1 MAYKGIEYLKTKL
14 TLKKARVKLRYDF
27 YEQKHTAVD
36 FGIFT
41 PEKLKDFHA
50 INGWCTKAVDT
61 LADRLCFYKWQQD
74 NFDIEGIFNMNNPD
88 ILYDSAMLSALI
100 SACSFV
106 VITPSTDDI
115 IPLLQVV
122 DGSRATGIID
132 DATGMLQEGYAELEV
147 DSTGQVTQY
156 AYFTK
161 EQTVYYSV
169 ASGKESQTYRVIN
182 PAPYP
187 LLVPIIY
194 RPDAKRPFGHSRI
207 SRACMDAAAGA
218 MRTVKRS
225 EIAGEYYSFPQKYIL
240 GLDPEVAIENERASA
255 SSMLTFTQN
264 EDGGETRVGQFN
276 AASPQPYYE
285 QLKMMA
291 SLFAA
296 ETGLTLDD
304 LGFVT
309 SNPQSADAIKASHE
323 ALRLTARKAQ
333 RTFGRCFLNVGYL
346 AACVRD
352 KSSYKREAVY
362 DTTATWAPIFEPDAS
377 QLGMI
382 GDAVGKINMSI
393 PGYIDEDNVY
403 QLTGIRKEV

>member
-1 MAYKGIEYLKTKL
+1 MDYKGIGWLKNKL
-14 TLKKARVKLRYDF
+14 AMKKSRVKLRYDF

-41 PEKLKDFHA
+41 PDKLKDFHI
-50 INGWCTKAVDT
+50 INGWCSKAVDT
-61 LADRLCFYKWQQD
+61 LADRLSFYKWQED
-74 NFDIEGIFNMNNPD
+74 NFDFEEIFNMNNPD
-88 ILYDSAMLSALI
+88 IIYDSAMLSALI
-100 SACSFV
+100 SACSFI
-106 VITPSTDDI
+106 VITPNKDDI
-115 IPLLQVV
+115 IPLLQVI
-122 DGSRATGIID
+122 DGSRATGTID
-132 DATGMLQEGYAELEV
+132 DATEMLREGYAELEV
-147 DSTGQVTQY
+147 DADGNVTQY

-169 ASGKESQTYRVIN
+169 VNERAIETHRITN

-187 LLVPIIY
+187 LLVPVIY

-207 SRACMDAAAGA
+207 SRACMSAAAGA
-218 MRTVKRS
+218 MRTIKRS
-225 EIAGEYYSFPQKYIL
+225 EIAAEYYSFPQKYIL
-240 GLDPEVAIENERASA
+240 GLDPGVVIDKERASA
-255 SSMLTFTQN
+255 SSFLRISAN
-264 EDGGETRVGQFN
+264 EDGGETRMGQFS

-333 RTFGRCFLNVGYL
+333 KTFGRCFLNAGYL

-352 KSSYKREAVY
+352 KYPYKREQIYLTHA
-362 DTTATWAPIFEPDAS
+362 AWNPIFEPDAS
-377 QLGMI
+377 QLGTL
-382 GDAVGKINMSI
+382 GDAVLKINQAQ
-393 PGYIDEDNVY
+393 PGYLDEEKIHE
-403 QLTGIRKEV
+403 LLGM

>member
-1 MAYKGIEYLKTKL
+1 MAYKGIEYLKNKL
-14 TLKKARVKLRYDF
+14 TMKKLRVKLRYSY
-27 YEQKHTAVD
+27 YEQKNTAVD

-41 PEKLKDFHA
+41 PEKLRDFHM

-61 LADRLCFYKWQQD
+61 LADRLSFYKWQED
-74 NFDIEGIFNMNNPD
+74 NFDIEEIFNMNNPD

-100 SACSFV
+100 SSCSFV
-106 VITPSTDDI
+106 VITPNAEDI

-122 DGSRATGIID
+122 DGSRATGIVD
-132 DATGMLQEGYAELEV
+132 DATGMLQEGYAELEKDV
-147 DSTGQVTQY
+147 NGEVTQF

-161 EQTVYYSV
+161 EQTVYYEV
-169 ASGKESQTYRVIN
+169 VKGNPIQTYRVKN

-187 LLVPIIY
+187 LLVPVIY

-207 SRACMDAAAGA
+207 SRTCMNVAAGA

-225 EIAGEYYSFPQKYIL
+225 EIAAEYYSFPQKYLL
-240 GLDPEVAIENERASA
+240 GLDPEVAIDKERASA
-255 SSMLTFTQN
+255 SSMFTVSQG
-264 EDGGETRVGQFN
+264 EDGGELKIGQFN

-323 ALRLTARKAQ
+323 NLRLTARKAQ

-352 KSSYKREAVY
+352 KYPYKREQLYLTHAS
-362 DTTATWAPIFEPDAS
+362 WNPIFEPDAS
-377 QLGMI
+377 QLGVL
-382 GDAVGKINMSI
+382 GDAILKVNQAQ
-393 PGYIDEDNVY
+393 PGYLDEEKMHN
-403 QLTGIRKEV
+403 LLGM

>member
-1 MAYKGIEYLKTKL
+1 MAYKGIEYLKNKL
-14 TLKKARVKLRYDF
+14 TMKKLRVKLRYSY
-27 YEQKHTAVD
+27 YEQKNTAVD

-41 PEKLKDFHA
+41 PEKLRDFHM

-61 LADRLCFYKWQQD
+61 LADRLSFYKWQED
-74 NFDIEGIFNMNNPD
+74 NFDIEEIFNMNNPD

-100 SACSFV
+100 SSCSFV
-106 VITPSTDDI
+106 VITPNTEDI

-122 DGSRATGIID
+122 DGSRATGIVD
-132 DATGMLQEGYAELEV
+132 DATGMLQEGYAELEEDV
-147 DSTGQVTQY
+147 NGEVTQF

-161 EQTVYYSV
+161 EQTVYYEV
-169 ASGKESQTYRVIN
+169 VKGNPIQTYRVKN

-187 LLVPIIY
+187 LLVPVIY

-207 SRACMDAAAGA
+207 SRTCMNVAAGA

-225 EIAGEYYSFPQKYIL
+225 EIAAEYYSFPQKYLL
-240 GLDPEVAIENERASA
+240 GLDPEVAIDKERASA
-255 SSMLTFTQN
+255 SSMFTVSQG
-264 EDGGETRVGQFN
+264 EDGGELKIGQFN

-323 ALRLTARKAQ
+323 NLRLTARKAQ

-352 KSSYKREAVY
+352 KYPYKREQLYLTHAS
-362 DTTATWAPIFEPDAS
+362 WNPIFEPDAS
-377 QLGMI
+377 QLGVL
-382 GDAVGKINMSI
+382 GDAILKVNQAQ
-393 PGYIDEDNVY
+393 PGYLDEEKMHN
-403 QLTGIRKEV
+403 LLGM

>member
-1 MAYKGIEYLKTKL
+1 MDYKGIGWLKNKL
-14 TLKKARVKLRYDF
+14 AMKKTRVKLRYDF

-36 FGIFT
+36 FEIFT
-41 PEKLKDFHA
+41 PERLRDFHMV
-50 INGWCTKAVDT
+50 NGWCTKAVDT
-61 LADRLCFYKWQQD
+61 LADRLSFYKWQED
-74 NFDIEGIFNMNNPD
+74 NFDFEEIFNMNNPD
-88 ILYDSAMLSALI
+88 IIYDSAMLSALI
-100 SACSFV
+100 SACSFI
-106 VITPSTDDI
+106 VITPNKDDI
-115 IPLLQVV
+115 IPLLQVI
-122 DGSRATGIID
+122 DGSRATGTID
-132 DATGMLQEGYAELEV
+132 DATEMLREGYAELEV
-147 DSTGQVTQY
+147 DADGNVTQY

-169 ASGKESQTYRVIN
+169 VNERAIETHRITN

-187 LLVPIIY
+187 LLVPVIY

-207 SRACMDAAAGA
+207 SRACMSAAEGA
-218 MRTVKRS
+218 MRTIKRS
-225 EIAGEYYSFPQKYIL
+225 EIAAEYYSFPQKYIL
-240 GLDPEVAIENERASA
+240 GLDPDVAIDKERASA
-255 SSMLTFTQN
+255 SSLLDISAN
-264 EDGGETRVGQFN
+264 EDGGETKVGQFS

-333 RTFGRCFLNVGYL
+333 KTFGRCFLNAGYL

-352 KSSYKREAVY
+352 KTSYKREAIY
-362 DTTATWAPIFEPDAS
+362 QTRAAWAPIFEPDVS

-382 GDAVGKINMSI
+382 GDAIGKINMAI
-393 PGYIDEDNVY
+393 PGYIDEDNAY
-403 QLTGIRKEV
+403 QLTGIRKET

>member
-1 MAYKGIEYLKTKL
+1 MEYKGIDWLKNKL
-14 TLKKARVKLRYDF
+14 VMKKARVKLRYDF

-41 PEKLKDFHA
+41 PERLKDFHM

-61 LADRLCFYKWQQD
+61 LADRISFYKWQGD
-74 NFDIEGIFNMNNPD
+74 NFDIESIFDMNNPD
-88 ILYDSAMLSALI
+88 VIYDSAILSALI
-100 SACSFV
+100 SACSFI
-106 VITPSTDDI
+106 VITPNEDV
-115 IPLLQVV
+115 PLLQVI
-122 DGSRATGIID
+122 DGSRATGTID
-132 DATGMLQEGYAELEV
+132 DATGMLNEGYAELEV
-147 DSTGQVTQY
+147 DTNGSATQF
-156 AYFTK
+156 AYFTR

-169 ASGKESQTYRVIN
+169 VGERIIQTYRVIN

-187 LLVPIIY
+187 LLVPVIY

-207 SRACMDAAAGA
+207 SRTCMNVASGA

-225 EIAGEYYSFPQKYIL
+225 EIAAEYYSFPQKYIL
-240 GLDPEVAIENERASA
+240 GLDPETEFESGRASA
-255 SSMLTFTQN
+255 SSFLKITAK
-264 EDGGETRVGQFN
+264 EDGDNTRVGQFN
-276 AASPQPYYE
+276 TASPQPYNE

-323 ALRLTARKAQ
+323 TLRLTARKAQ
-333 RTFGRCFLNVGYL
+333 KVFGRCFLNAGYL

-352 KSSYKREAVY
+352 NAAYERKQVY
-362 DTTATWAPIFEPDAS
+362 LTHATWNPIFEPDAS
-377 QLGMI
+377 QLGTL
-382 GDAVGKINMSI
+382 GDAIYKINQAM
-393 PGYIDEDNVY
+393 PGYLDEGKMHEI
-403 QLTGIRKEV
+403 LGM

>member
-1 MAYKGIEYLKTKL
+1 MDYKGIEWLKNKL
-14 TLKKARVKLRYDF
+14 TMKKSRVELRYDF

-41 PEKLKDFHA
+41 PDKLKDFHM
-50 INGWCTKAVDT
+50 INGWCSKAVDT
-61 LADRLCFYKWQQD
+61 LADRLSFYKWKED
-74 NFDIEGIFNMNNPD
+74 NFDIEGIFEMNNPD
-88 ILYDSAMLSALI
+88 ILYDSAVLSALI
-100 SACSFV
+100 SSCSFI
-106 VITPSTDDI
+106 VITPNKDDD
-115 IPLLQVV
+115 IPLLQVI
-122 DGSRATGIID
+122 DGGRATGTID
-132 DATGMLQEGYAELEV
+132 DATGMLHEGYAELEV
-147 DSTGQVTQY
+147 DADGNVTQF

-169 ASGKESQTYRVIN
+169 INERVIETHRVSN

-187 LLVPIIY
+187 LLVPVIY

-207 SRACMDAAAGA
+207 SRTCMNVAAGA

-225 EIAGEYYSFPQKYIL
+225 EIAAEYYSFPQKYIL
-240 GLDPEVAIENERASA
+240 GLDPDVAIDKERASA
-255 SSMLTFTQN
+255 SSFLDISAN

-276 AASPQPYYE
+276 AASPQPYYD

-323 ALRLTARKAQ
+323 TLRLTARKAQ
-333 RTFGRCFLNVGYL
+333 KTFGRCFLNAGYL

-352 KSSYKREAVY
+352 KYPYKREQIYLTHAAW
-362 DTTATWAPIFEPDAS
+362 DPIFEPDVS
-377 QLGMI
+377 QLGTL
-382 GDAVGKINMSI
+382 GDAVLKIEQAR
-393 PGYIDEDNVY
+393 PGYLDEDKIHE
-403 QLTGIRKEV
+403 LMGM

>member
-1 MAYKGIEYLKTKL
+1 MEYKGIDWLKNKL
-14 TLKKARVKLRYDF
+14 VMKKARVKLRYDF

-41 PEKLKDFHA
+41 PERLKDFHM

-61 LADRLCFYKWQQD
+61 LADRISFYKWQGD
-74 NFDIEGIFNMNNPD
+74 NFGIESIFDMNNPD
-88 ILYDSAMLSALI
+88 VLYDSAILSALI
-100 SACSFV
+100 SACSFI
-106 VITPSTDDI
+106 VITPNGGV
-115 IPLLQVV
+115 PLLQVI
-122 DGSRATGIID
+122 DGSRATGTID
-132 DATGMLQEGYAELEV
+132 DATGMLNEGYAELEV
-147 DSTGQVTQY
+147 DTNGNVTQF
-156 AYFTK
+156 AYFTR

-169 ASGKESQTYRVIN
+169 VGERITQTYRVIN

-187 LLVPIIY
+187 LLVPVIY

-207 SRACMDAAAGA
+207 SRTCMNVASGA

-225 EIAGEYYSFPQKYIL
+225 EIAAEYYSFPQKYIL
-240 GLDPEVAIENERASA
+240 GLDPETEFESGRASA
-255 SSMLTFTQN
+255 SSFLKITAK
-264 EDGGETRVGQFN
+264 EDGDNTRVGQFN
-276 AASPQPYYE
+276 TASPQPYNE

-323 ALRLTARKAQ
+323 TLRLTARKAQ
-333 RTFGRCFLNVGYL
+333 KVFGRCFLNAGYL

-352 KSSYKREAVY
+352 NAAYERKQVY
-362 DTTATWAPIFEPDAS
+362 LTHATWEPIFEPDAS
-377 QLGMI
+377 QLGTL
-382 GDAVGKINMSI
+382 GDAIYKINQAM
-393 PGYIDEDNVY
+393 PGYLDEDKIHEIM
-403 QLTGIRKEV
+403 GM

>member
-1 MAYKGIEYLKTKL
+1 MDYKGIGWLKNKL
-14 TLKKARVKLRYDF
+14 AMKKSRVKLRYDF

-41 PEKLKDFHA
+41 PDKLKDFHI
-50 INGWCTKAVDT
+50 INGWCSKAVDT
-61 LADRLCFYKWQQD
+61 LADRLSFYKWQED
-74 NFDIEGIFNMNNPD
+74 NFDFEEIFNLNNPD
-88 ILYDSAMLSALI
+88 IIYDSAMLSALI
-100 SACSFV
+100 SACSFI
-106 VITPSTDDI
+106 VITPNKDDI
-115 IPLLQVV
+115 IPLLQVI
-122 DGSRATGIID
+122 DGSRATGTID
-132 DATGMLQEGYAELEV
+132 DATEMLREGYAELEV
-147 DSTGQVTQY
+147 DADGNVTQY

-169 ASGKESQTYRVIN
+169 VNERAIETHRITN

-187 LLVPIIY
+187 LLVPVIY

-207 SRACMDAAAGA
+207 SRACMSAAAGA
-218 MRTVKRS
+218 MRTIKRS
-225 EIAGEYYSFPQKYIL
+225 EIAAEYYSFPQKYIL
-240 GLDPEVAIENERASA
+240 GLDPGVVIDKERASA
-255 SSMLTFTQN
+255 SSFLRISAN
-264 EDGGETRVGQFN
+264 EDGGETRMGQFS

-333 RTFGRCFLNVGYL
+333 KTFGRCFLNAGYL

-352 KSSYKREAVY
+352 KYPYKREQIYLTHA
-362 DTTATWAPIFEPDAS
+362 AWNPIFEPDAS
-377 QLGMI
+377 QLGTL
-382 GDAVGKINMSI
+382 GDAVLKINQAQ
-393 PGYIDEDNVY
+393 PGYLDEEKIHE
-403 QLTGIRKEV
+403 LLGM

>member
-1 MAYKGIEYLKTKL
+1 MAYKGIGYLKSKL
-14 TLKKARVKLRYDF
+14 TMKKSRVKIRYDF
-27 YEQKHTAVD
+27 YEQKHTAID

-41 PEKLKDFHA
+41 PEKLKDFHMV
-50 INGWCTKAVDT
+50 NGWCTKAVDT
-61 LADRLCFYKWQQD
+61 LADRLSFYKWQED
-74 NFDIEGIFNMNNPD
+74 NFDIEEIFNMNNPD
-88 ILYDSAMLSALI
+88 IIYDSAMLSALI
-100 SACSFV
+100 SSCSFI
-106 VITPSTDDI
+106 VITPNANDI

-132 DATGMLQEGYAELEV
+132 DATGMLQEGYAELEEDV
-147 DSTGQVTQY
+147 NGEVTQY

-169 ASGKESQTYRVIN
+169 INGNPTQTYRVTN

-207 SRACMDAAAGA
+207 SRTCMNVSAGA

-225 EIAGEYYSFPQKYIL
+225 EIAAEYYSFPQKYIL
-240 GLDPEVAIENERASA
+240 GLDPDVAWDKEKASA
-255 SSMLTFTQN
+255 SSMLNITQG
-264 EDGGETRVGQFN
+264 EDGGETKVGQFT
-276 AASPQPYYE
+276 AASPQPYYD

-323 ALRLTARKAQ
+323 TLRLTARKAQ

-352 KSSYKREAVY
+352 KTDYRREAVY
-362 DTTATWAPIFEPDAS
+362 RTRAAWAPIFEPDAS
-377 QLGMI
+377 QLGAI
-382 GDAVGKINMSI
+382 GDAIGKINMAI
-393 PGYIDEDNVY
+393 PNYIDEDNAY
-403 QLTGIRKEV
+403 QLMGIRREM